1 MTLTVEEARARAQAL
16 LDEGPTSV
24 PVAILDDV
32 LESPSY
38 WVFFF
43 NSVAFIESGDF
54 LHALAGNAPI
64 VVPKDGGSIT
74 RFFTGRNPEDQLA
87 ELEASHR
94 SDR

>member
-1 MTLTVEEARARAQAL
+1 MTLTVEEALQRAQAV
-16 LDEGPTSV
+16 LDEGPTST
-24 PVAILDDV
+24 PVALIDDM
-32 LESPSY
+32 LESSNH

-54 LHALAGNAPI
+54 GHALAGNAPI
-64 VVPKDGGSIT
+64 VVPKGGGAVT
-74 RFFTGRNPEDQLA
+74 RFFTGRSPEEQLA